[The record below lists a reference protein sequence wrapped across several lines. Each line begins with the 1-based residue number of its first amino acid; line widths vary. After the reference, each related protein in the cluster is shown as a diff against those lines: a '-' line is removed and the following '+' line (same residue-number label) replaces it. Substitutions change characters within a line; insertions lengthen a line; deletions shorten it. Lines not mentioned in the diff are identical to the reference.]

1 MKIKQLLT
9 LAAAMLCTAMVMA
22 QTAQESSIWANC
34 GDSVTIQA
42 KPATGYHFVSWSDG
56 NTNEIRRIGVTG
68 NDTLRATFAV
78 DRYSII
84 FKNWDL
90 TTLDSTV
97 WDYGTVPYYS
107 GTPTRPANMR
117 YTYSFSGWDHEI
129 SSVMGEDTYIAQYDS
144 TLIPYTLVV
153 GGDYGTT
160 TGSGTYY
167 YGDVVTISATPDN
180 CYHFTQWS
188 NLDLNATTNIVI
200 TGDMTITAQFDI
212 NTYNITVISDD
223 AAQGTVTVTE

>member
-1 MKIKQLLT
+1 MKQLFT
-9 LAAAMLCTAMVMA
+9 LAAAILCTAMMMA
-22 QTAQESSIWANC
+22 QSSQSSLPVNC

-42 KPATGYHFVSWSDG
+42 KPATGWHFVQWSDG
-56 NTNEIRRIGVTG
+56 DTNEIRRIEASS
-68 NDTLRATFAV
+68 DSTLRAYFAI
-78 DRYSII
+78 DQYSIV

-90 TTLDSTV
+90 TTLDSAV
-97 WDYGTVPYYS
+97 WNYGEVPYYT
-107 GTPTRPANMR
+107 GTPTRPDNER
-117 YTYSFSGWDHEI
+117 YHYTFKGWDHAI

-144 TLIPYTLVV
+144 ALIGYTLTV

-160 TGSGTYY
+160 TGSGIYTY
-167 YGDVVTISATPDN
+167 GEVVTITATPDN

-188 NLDLNATTNIVI
+188 NTDKNATTTIII

-223 AAQGTVTVTE
+223 AAQGTVVISE